1 MATERER
8 ILAQAGDPLSL
19 NEVRG
24 EQAEQ
29 TTQTLKYS
37 PEVFLEFGR
46 QIMSLL
52 SQSRQLGTA
61 PFVEEELS
69 ARERMAEEVL
79 KPAEAGMP
87 PTLQQRIRS
96 AEVSSLEPLLTGARE
111 RRQTFAEQLRG
122 FGTALEQAR
131 ALGTTLASLE
141 QRVLENQLTAK
152 QEARKTIESM
162 YKLGG
167 KQAFSHLDDK
177 EKRKWEALAGLPKGF
192 IDALPEVETE
202 KWEIKT
208 VGNKVLRINP
218 QTGEAEVLYS
228 APEKPETT
236 IKDVT
241 IGGKLY
247 RQLIDKNTGQ
257 VLQQFELGIA
267 GKPSA
272 EMMKQANN
280 AKSGLRAL
288 ATLESEIN
296 RSPDVIWKAEMP
308 GFVGRIAAGKY
319 RSARDEAA
327 DVITRLRTGAAIN
340 ANEERFYKEQLP
352 KVGDSPETISYKINK
367 LKNLFKTFA
376 DPWKTYG
383 LFASKIEVD
392 PETIEQAKKYLEPGK
407 ILVLDR
413 KTQQIGQIEP
423 EEFDIYQY
431 ELLDY

>member
-37 PEVFLEFGR
+37 PEVFLEFGK
-46 QIMSLL
+46 QIMNLL

-61 PFVEEELS
+61 LFVEEELS

-87 PTLQQRIRS
+87 PTLQQKIRS

-131 ALGTTLASLE
+131 VLGTTLASLE

-202 KWEIKT
+202 EWTEPYTLSTGEVVQKNKLTGEIK
-208 VGNKVLRINP
+208 VI
-218 QTGEAEVLYS
+218 S
-228 APEKPETT
+228 
-236 IKDVT
+236 
-241 IGGKLY
+241 
-247 RQLIDKNTGQ
+247 
-257 VLQQFELGIA
+257 
-267 GKPSA
+267 KPSA
-272 EMMKQANN
+272 KAGQPEFSQLYSTEMATRTISKVDDLLRRVSRSTVGGLALILSKVPETSAYNFKADLESLKSNIAFNELTAMRQASKTGG
-280 AKSGLRAL
+280 ALGQVSDREGRLLESAL
-288 ATLESEIN
+288 ASLDI
-296 RSPDVIWKAEMP
+296 
-308 GFVGRIAAGKY
+308 G
-319 RSARDEAA
+319 
-327 DVITRLRTGAAIN
+327 
-340 ANEERFYKEQLP
+340 Q
-352 KVGDSPETISYKINK
+352 SPEHFEENLRKIKESIQRWQNV
-367 LKNLFKTFA
+367 LKQYQSGNLSTTPSQTKIEDPLGLFK
-376 DPWKTYG
+376 
-383 LFASKIEVD
+383 
-392 PETIEQAKKYLEPGK
+392 
-407 ILVLDR
+407 
-413 KTQQIGQIEP
+413 
-423 EEFDIYQY
+423 
-431 ELLDY
+431 